1 MNTRSFSS
9 ATSRKTGALCRDSDP
24 GPAQNSRILA
34 QRAGRSILPM
44 RLPTGLKIIT
54 PSSGS
59 PRPQPAPQVATTR
72 RESRRGPRVRSF
84 QFIFEGQ
91 ALIATDLIVSV

>member
-59 PRPQPAPQVATTR
+59 PRPQPHHRLPPLDAKAVGDHASDR
-72 RESRRGPRVRSF
+72 FNSF
-84 QFIFEGQ
+84 
-91 ALIATDLIVSV
+91 LKDRP